1 MMFRAPS
8 QLSRTMEV
16 NRTLEYLAS
25 WAMESIRSR
34 ASGHRVHF
42 VVQKSI
48 TWFFPLNSSCILL
61 CSAVLRQV
69 RGKSGSCVNTVIINL
84 S

>member
-8 QLSRTMEV
+8 QLSSTMEV

-42 VVQKSI
+42 VVQKSGR
-48 TWFFPLNSSCILL
+48 LL
-61 CSAVLRQV
+61 YYVYSLKDMVMNVVEDNNVSL
-69 RGKSGSCVNTVIINL
+69 G
-84 S
+84 